1 MSRNPIVSDFMERNC
16 TRFKP
21 KLKLSEALNVLIDRQ
36 LIAALVVDDQ
46 EQPIGIL
53 SEKDCL
59 RELLNRG
66 YNQMP
71 LGTVKEYMHPAPEA
85 ISESM
90 PIAELTKLFSGSP
103 HRRWPVMEDGKLTG
117 QITRRGV
124 LMGYQKLLK

>member
-1 MSRNPIVSDFMERNC
+1 MERNC
-16 TRFKP
+16 TRLNP
-21 KLKLSEALNVLIDRQ
+21 QLKLSEALNILIERQ
-36 LIAALVVDDQ
+36 LIAALVVDEQ

-59 RELLNRG
+59 RELLNKG

-85 ISESM
+85 VSEST
-90 PIAELTKLFSGSP
+90 PIAELTKLFSDSP
-103 HRRWPVMEDGKLTG
+103 HRRWPVMEAGELTG

-124 LMGYQKLLK
+124 LMGYQKLLR